1 MSIVIIIN
9 IRVGDPLVSS
19 FVLTS
24 GSNFNIHIYIYSLVR
39 LANNPEISLI
49 KDELSIK
56 ILF

>member
-1 MSIVIIIN
+1 MSLLRDQILISI
-9 IRVGDPLVSS
+9 
-19 FVLTS
+19 FM
-24 GSNFNIHIYIYSLVR
+24 IYSLVR